1 MSKVAE
7 EIKVCSLEDIPPQG
21 GRLVRLGDK
30 DIALIRTS
38 TDSVFALDNKCPHKD
53 GPLVEGVVTGT
64 TLICSLHAEK
74 IDMKTGEP
82 KSEDLSCVTTYKVT
96 IKEGSVYISGSAT
109 LS

>member
-7 EIKVCSLEDIPPQG
+7 EFKVCRLEDIPTQG
-21 GRLVRLGDK
+21 GRLVKLGDK

-38 TDSVFALDNKCPHKD
+38 DNRVFALDNKCPHKD

-74 IDMKTGEP
+74 IDMETGKP
-82 KSEDLSCVTTYKVT
+82 KSKDLSCVKTYKVT
-96 IKEGSVYISGSAT
+96 IKEGSVY
-109 LS
+109 LSY